1 MVGGCGTCGGA
12 GRSRTSWLLSPIS
25 SSERATAAFGLAAG
39 AAEEEEED
47 EEEGFAVAAP
57 VPTAPDLAAAPVP
70 PLKPNRVT
78 GAWFSLSAIWSGG
91 QQLGRVSQRSD
102 PDAARDRIDPD
113 QVAADSQ
120 SGQLIRSEYEP
131 EVSSRIGPKVR

>member
-39 AAEEEEED
+39 AAEEEEEG
-47 EEEGFAVAAP
+47 EGFAVAAP

-91 QQLGRVSQRSD
+91 HNLQRSLGF
-102 PDAARDRIDPD
+102 R
-113 QVAADSQ
+113 
-120 SGQLIRSEYEP
+120 GC
-131 EVSSRIGPKVR
+131 